1 MFDDQ
6 PPFSLSSHRGRL
18 FDFSFVCYLSTT
30 RRAVVVAKALT
41 PAAKVQEEIQDTLVK
56 GIQAAAGELGEPLNA
71 AIEKLPADLKQGLL
85 QRLNG
90 Q

>member
-1 MFDDQ
+1 MFLTSAFFSPVDCCLILSDD
-6 PPFSLSSHRGRL
+6 L
-18 FDFSFVCYLSTT
+18 

-71 AIEKLPADLKQGLL
+71 AIEKLPVDLKQGLL

>member
-1 MFDDQ
+1 M
-6 PPFSLSSHRGRL
+6 
-18 FDFSFVCYLSTT
+18 
-30 RRAVVVAKALT
+30 VAKALT